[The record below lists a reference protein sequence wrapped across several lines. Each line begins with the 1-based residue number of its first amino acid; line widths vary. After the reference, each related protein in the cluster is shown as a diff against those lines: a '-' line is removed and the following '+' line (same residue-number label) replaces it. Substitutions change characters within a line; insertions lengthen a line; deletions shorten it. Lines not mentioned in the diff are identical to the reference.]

1 MNKNDIIQ
9 LKTTGIAEDG
19 SGIGRHDNMVI
30 FCRGMLPGEIGD
42 VKIIKVTKS
51 YCVGKLLKLH
61 EKSPERI
68 DPASCENFSKGCG
81 GCTFCHLSYS
91 GQLKY
96 KEQRVADCIQRIG
109 GFSDISD
116 IMKPIIPSEFTQGY
130 RNKSIYPFAEV
141 NNGVICGFYA
151 PASHRVIPISSDDV
165 CGLENDL
172 SAQIRCFTSEFVNH
186 NKLTVYNEET
196 GKGILRALM
205 IRTNRTAT
213 KAMTVI
219 IINCK
224 NIPDWAKSYA
234 TELTAEIPDV
244 ISVYVCLNTKNTNV
258 VLAGDMH
265 LLLGKETI
273 IDSIGNFDAAPSFE
287 ISPLSFYQV
296 NPTQT
301 ARLYDAVYNALPME
315 IINATCDTLIYD
327 IYCGIG
333 TIGMYLLARLN
344 KPNFSLVGVEY
355 VSTAVENAKKNAVL
369 NGFSS
374 RADFLCGDAS
384 LVTPTI
390 ISKYGKP
397 SLIILDPPRKGCDA
411 SLIETVL
418 SAEADCVI
426 YVSCNPST
434 LARDMKLLCA
444 DKYVCT
450 SIQPVDMFPQSSH
463 VECVCCFKYVKKKL
477 HQKFDNIYYV
487 M

>member
-1 MNKNDIIQ
+1 MYLEDVLNKNDIIQ
-9 LKTTGIAEDG
+9 LKTTDIAEDG
-19 SGIGRHDNMVI
+19 SGIGRHDNMVV
-30 FCRGMLPGEIGD
+30 FCRGMLPGELGD

-61 EKSPERI
+61 ETSPERI
-68 DPASCENFSKGCG
+68 DPPCCDNFSKGCG

-91 GQLKY
+91 AQLKY

-109 GFSDISD
+109 GFGDISY
-116 IMKPIIPSEFTQGY
+116 IMKPIIPSAFTQGY
-130 RNKSIYPFAEV
+130 RNKSIYPFAEA
-141 NNGVICGFYA
+141 NKGVICGFYA
-151 PASHRVIPISSDDV
+151 PASHRVIPISPDDV
-165 CGLENDL
+165 CGLENNL
-172 SAQIRCFTSEFVNH
+172 SAQIRRFTTEFVNH
-186 NKLTVYNEET
+186 NKLSAYNEET
-196 GKGILRALM
+196 GKGLLRALM
-205 IRTNRTAT
+205 IRTNLTAT
-213 KAMTVI
+213 KAMVVL

-224 NIPDWAKSYA
+224 NIPDWAKTYS
-234 TELTAEIPDV
+234 TELTAEISDE

-258 VLAGDMH
+258 VLSGDMH
-265 LLLGKETI
+265 LLLGKKTI
-273 IDSIGNFDAAPSFE
+273 IDRIGTFDGAPSFE

-301 ARLYDAVYNALPME
+301 ARLYDAVYNALPEE
-315 IINATCDTLIYD
+315 IINASGDTLIYD

-333 TIGMYLLARLN
+333 TIGMYLLSRLN

-355 VSTAVENAKKNAVL
+355 VSSAVENAKKNAVL

-384 LVTPTI
+384 LVTPTV

-463 VECVCCFKYVKKKL
+463 IECVCCFKLAK
-477 HQKFDNIYYV
+477 
-487 M
+487 